1 MRHTRS
7 IAVYDSG
14 LASGVFNHALD
25 RQRLEQC
32 AARNYYDTL
41 RFHRSTP
48 TVSLGLHQAL
58 AREVRL
64 EYCAAHNIEIA
75 RRCSSGGALY
85 LDADQLGYSLIL
97 RRPKTWRDTD
107 LTRCLARFAGA
118 VARGLRLLGIN
129 AAVKRPN
136 DIETCGRKLGSV
148 FATLRGQALL
158 LHGTVFMAADV
169 RTMLEAL
176 RLPTEKLSPDGLA
189 AARDRVITLDECLQ
203 GRVESCELQAALV
216 KAFGDELHLRFR
228 PTHAP
233 VDHAMLDLA
242 GLDAEHAA
250 SRSIV
255 WDHDSVQIEG
265 LMRTPGGTLRARAA
279 FAPAGDAFERVE
291 LAADAHFEPPG
302 LLAELQDVLRGLPT
316 ALLTSCVRHFMRGHA
331 PQTVDWNTDDLL
343 HLLQQLVEK
352 QGLLTRSEF
361 STAQV
366 NALMPYAAGTPLTTP
381 AILERATAM
390 LVPYC
395 AKPTWCK
402 WRHRD
407 GCTECGKCEVGDA
420 YRLAR
425 ERGMEV
431 ITITTYERL
440 VASLAKLKA
449 ANVQAFVG
457 MCCGHFFVKRHR
469 AFAQGGV
476 PAVLMDIGGANCYEL
491 RQEAQAY
498 AGTFRAQ
505 SQLDGALLGKVMEL
519 VPSRSRVT
527 AAAGRKQ

>member
-1 MRHTRS
+1 MKHPRS

-32 AARNYYDTL
+32 AARQYYDIL
-41 RFHRSTP
+41 RFYRSTP

-58 AREVRL
+58 AREVRVD
-64 EYCAAHNIEIA
+64 YCAAHNIEIA

-85 LDADQLGYSLIL
+85 LDADQLGFSLIL
-97 RRPKTWRDTD
+97 RRPKAWRETD
-107 LTRCLARFAGA
+107 LARSLSRFATA
-118 VARGLRLLGIN
+118 VARGLRLLGVH
-129 AAVKRPN
+129 ATAVRPN
-136 DIETCGRKLGSV
+136 DIEARGRKLGTV
-148 FATLRGQALL
+148 FAALRGQALL
-158 LHGTVFMAADV
+158 LHGTVFVAADV
-169 RTMLEAL
+169 RAMLEAL

-189 AARDRVITLDECLQ
+189 AARDGVTALDECLER
-203 GRVESCELQAALV
+203 RVETCELQAALV

-228 PTHAP
+228 PTQAP
-233 VDHAMLDLA
+233 IEHITLDLA
-242 GLDAEHAA
+242 GMDAEHAA

-255 WDHDSVQIEG
+255 WGDDAAQVESLAH
-265 LMRTPGGTLRARAA
+265 TPGGTLRARAA

-291 LAADAHFEPPG
+291 LAADAHLAPPS
-302 LLAELQDVLRGLPT
+302 LLEELQDVLRGLPT
-316 ALLTSCVRHFMRGHA
+316 ALLGGCVRHFMRGREA
-331 PQTVDWNTDDLL
+331 QTIDWNTDDLL
-343 HLLQQLVEK
+343 SLLQQLVEK
-352 QGLLTRSEF
+352 QGLRAQREF

-366 NALMPYAAGTPLTTP
+366 NALMPYAAGTRLTTP
-381 AILERATAM
+381 AILERAAVM

-431 ITITTYERL
+431 ITITNYERL
-440 VASLAKLKA
+440 VATLARLKA
-449 ANVQAFVG
+449 ANVQAFIG
-457 MCCGHFFVKRHR
+457 MCCSHFFVKRHR
-469 AFAQGGV
+469 AFVQAGV
-476 PAVLMDIGGANCYEL
+476 PAVLMDVGGANCYEL

-505 SQLDGALLGKVMEL
+505 SRLDGALLGKVMEL
-519 VPSRSRVT
+519 VPARSGG
-527 AAAGRKQ
+527 AAERAR

>member
-1 MRHTRS
+1 MMRARS
-7 IAVYDSG
+7 IAVHDSG
-14 LASGVFNHALD
+14 LASGMFNHALD

-32 AARNYYDTL
+32 AARQYYDVL
-41 RFHRSTP
+41 RFYRSTP

-58 AREVRL
+58 AREVRID
-64 EYCAAHNIEIA
+64 YCAARNIEIA

-85 LDADQLGYSLIL
+85 LDSDQLAYSLIL
-97 RRPKTWRDTD
+97 RRPKAWRDAD
-107 LTRCLARFAGA
+107 LARCLARFAAA
-118 VARGLRLLGIN
+118 VARGLRLLGVD

-136 DIETCGRKLGSV
+136 DIEAHGRRLASV
-148 FATLRGQALL
+148 FAALRGQALL
-158 LHGTVFMAADV
+158 LHGTVFIAADV

-189 AARDRVITLDECLQ
+189 AARDRVATLDECLQ
-203 GRVESCELQAALV
+203 HRVEACELQAALV

-228 PTHAP
+228 PGHLSIEQGT
-233 VDHAMLDLA
+233 LDLA

-255 WDHDSVQIEG
+255 WGNDAAQVES
-265 LMRTPGGTLRARAA
+265 LTRTPGGTLHARAA

-316 ALLTSCVRHFMRGHA
+316 ALLGGCVRHFMRSRA
-331 PQTVDWNTDDLL
+331 AQTIDWSTDDLVL
-343 HLLQQLVEK
+343 LLQQLVEK
-352 QGLLTRSEF
+352 QGLRVRRQF

-366 NALMPYAAGTPLTTP
+366 NALMPYAAGTRLTTP
-381 AILERATAM
+381 AILERAAAM

-431 ITITTYERL
+431 ITITTHERL
-440 VASLAKLKA
+440 VATLAKLKA

-457 MCCGHFFVKRHR
+457 MCCSHFFVKRHR
-469 AFAQGGV
+469 AFAQAGM

-491 RQEAQAY
+491 KQEAQAY
-498 AGTFRAQ
+498 AGAFRAQ
-505 SQLDGALLGKVMEL
+505 SQLDGALLGKVMEM
-519 VPSRSRVT
+519 VPARSRP
-527 AAAGRKQ
+527 AARESGR